1 MNVKQA
7 KTEIDLC
14 MGDRSCNCAY
24 AKGYLEAIEQTKPLV
39 EGLEKIK
46 KQKMIDLSNNMADR
60 SMQLAGMWGS
70 LKMIA
75 HDVLRDYKKTQ
86 REG

>member
-39 EGLEKIK
+39 EGFKKYAQHLPMCASLEINNGGCDCGLDKA
-46 KQKMIDLSNNMADR
+46 LSE
-60 SMQLAGMWGS
+60 
-70 LKMIA
+70 
-75 HDVLRDYKKTQ
+75 YKKSVG
-86 REG
+86 E